1 MLGNIFGGKGTTSM
15 ARKTPTVWVAF
26 SGKGT
31 HAEVEIPERAERTI
45 RLESVGWWAWLE
57 VPTTQSFAYPI
68 YDAQAGYI
76 CGFMTVRK
84 ERRERGGNYWVAYR
98 RVGGRLRK
106 IYLGRA
112 AKLTQRQLAAIA
124 ERFLTLEAPAGA
136 TQKEVMPGQSSGASF
151 GREAMMCRVKSS
163 HQVVQVGRL

>member
-1 MLGNIFGGKGTTSM
+1 M
-15 ARKTPTVWVAF
+15 ARKTPTIWVAF
-26 SGKGT
+26 SEKGT
-31 HAEVEIPERAERTI
+31 HAEVEIRERAECTI

-57 VPTTQSFAYPI
+57 EPTTQSFAYPI

-84 ERRERGGNYWVAYR
+84 ERRERGSNYWVAYR

-112 AKLTQRQLAAIA
+112 VELTQRRLAATA
-124 ERFLTLEAPAGA
+124 ERFLSQEASVGA
-136 TQKEVMPGQSSGASF
+136 SQKEVMPGQLSGASF
-151 GREAMMCRVKSS
+151 GWEAMMRRVKSRYLMV
-163 HQVVQVGRL
+163 HLGRP